1 MDIKTLI
8 AQGEGEQLDFKH
20 TIKDARKISIAL
32 TAFANTKGGKLL
44 IGVKDNG
51 TIKGCDPNEEI
62 FMLESAL
69 DRYCKPQPKVTFE
82 PLRVEGKTILKVV
95 IEAGPEQP
103 YFTLLENNK
112 WFAYIRTEDNCVKAS
127 LLQLNLMRAEKK
139 NWEPKIQVG
148 AKEKW
153 LLEYLDQNEKIT
165 FREFCKKT
173 KLHPK
178 KANYILIN
186 MILMKVVKVFNEGQ
200 KEFLGL
206 VG

>member
-8 AQGEGEQLDFKH
+8 TQGEGEQLDFKH
-20 TIKDARKISIAL
+20 TIKDARKISVAL
-32 TAFANTKGGKLL
+32 TAFANTSGGTLL

-51 TIKGCDPNEEI
+51 SIKGCDPNEEI

-82 PLRVEGKTILKVV
+82 PLRVEGKTILKVD
-95 IEAGPEQP
+95 IKAGPEKP
-103 YFTLLENNK
+103 YYTLLENNK
-112 WFAYIRTEDNCVKAS
+112 WFAYIRTEDNCVQAS
-127 LLQLNLMRAEKK
+127 LLQLNLMRAEQK
-139 NWEPKIQVG
+139 NWAPKIQVG
-148 AKEKW
+148 DKEKW
-153 LLEYLDQNEKIT
+153 LLEYLDQNGKIT

-173 KLHPK
+173 KTHPK

-186 MILMKVVKVFNEGQ
+186 MILMKVVKVFNEG
-200 KEFLGL
+200 KNEFLGL

>member
-1 MDIKTLI
+1 MDIKALI
-8 AQGEGEQLDFKH
+8 AQGEGERLDFKH
-20 TIKDARKISIAL
+20 TIKDARKISVAL
-32 TAFANTKGGKLL
+32 TAFANCKGGTLL

-51 TIKGCDPNEEI
+51 TLKGCDPNEEI

-69 DRYCKPQPKVTFE
+69 DRYCKPQPKITFE
-82 PLRVEGKTILKVV
+82 PYRIEGKTILKVDV
-95 IEAGPEQP
+95 EVGSQKP
-103 YFTLLENNK
+103 YFSLLESNK

-148 AKEKW
+148 DKEKW
-153 LLEYLDQNEKIT
+153 LLEYLDQNDKIT

-186 MILMKVVKVFNEGQ
+186 MILMNVIKVFNEGQ
-200 KEFLGL
+200 KEFLALAG
-206 VG
+206 